1 MRYII
6 LKSLLLI
13 ALLTPVVVQAQ
24 DVKVKDVQVSVEEEN
39 GYKKITIRKT
49 MEDGT
54 IDVINWEGQGEVPED
69 IAKEFGQG
77 GSIIILK
84 EGEEGD
90 STKVITKNVTVIV
103 DEEGEK
109 KETSEE
115 KHVEVIIKKDGEH
128 VLHEGKDA
136 NVIILQDGKEI
147 DGKEVKV
154 WIQKE
159 EGVDTEKTMK
169 VRVHTD
175 GEKHL
180 IKSGDGQEVIIIK
193 QAGGE
198 PEKVIIN
205 KAEGPTA
212 APRMER
218 SLKLKDFQVSPN
230 PASERINLQFK
241 AKKAPVTIRVF
252 DAAGREVYKE
262 FQREFD
268 GNYQNQIELENI
280 SSDFF
285 FVSIEQKG
293 KVYTEKV
300 IQKQ

>member
-1 MRYII
+1 MKYII
-6 LKSLLLI
+6 NTLLVL
-13 ALLTPVVVQAQ
+13 ALLVPTLTQAQ
-24 DVKVKDVQVSVEEEN
+24 DLKVKDVKVNVEEEN

-54 IDVINWEGQGEVPED
+54 IDVINWEGKGEIPEE
-69 IAKEFGQG
+69 IAKEFGPG
-77 GSIIILK
+77 GGIIILK
-84 EGEEGD
+84 EGETGD
-90 STKVITKNVTVIV
+90 STKVITKSVTVIV

-128 VLHEGKDA
+128 ILHEGKDA
-136 NVIILQDGKEI
+136 EVIILKDGKEV

-159 EGVDTEKTMK
+159 EGEGAEKIMK

-175 GEKHL
+175 GEKDL
-180 IKSGDGQEVIIIK
+180 IQSGEGEEIIIIK

-212 APRMER
+212 APKIER

-285 FVSIEQKG
+285 FVSVEQKG